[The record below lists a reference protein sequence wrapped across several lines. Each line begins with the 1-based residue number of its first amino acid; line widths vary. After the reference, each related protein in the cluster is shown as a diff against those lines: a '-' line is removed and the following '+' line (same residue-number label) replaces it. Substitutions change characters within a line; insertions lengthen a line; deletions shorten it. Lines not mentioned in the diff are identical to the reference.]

1 MASISPHDE
10 AAQAA
15 LRNEQ
20 YQEHQLR
27 LQEKYRLQHQH
38 QMGLQT
44 ATHPHDPVSGEGYFT
59 AQGHYIEPKGSPC
72 YDATPQYGLA
82 DFELHETLG
91 KHSWRDF
98 FLFVDG
104 ASSSSPNTHTH
115 TLCSIHHL
123 FIGHCT
129 QSERP
134 YVSAI
139 IVFLHSQSPLVFF
152 TEVTLFHVQRRHQ
165 AANKRGTFEREK
177 SS

>member
-44 ATHPHDPVSGEGYFT
+44 ATHPHDPVSGDGYFT
-59 AQGHYIEPKGSPC
+59 AQGHYIEPKASPC

-82 DFELHETLG
+82 DFELLETLG

-98 FLFVDG
+98 FCLFVCLLVDG
-104 ASSSSPNTHTH
+104 TSSSPSPNTHAYFV
-115 TLCSIHHL
+115 CSIHHL
-123 FIGHCT
+123 FIGH
-129 QSERP
+129 
-134 YVSAI
+134 
-139 IVFLHSQSPLVFF
+139 HSQRERLYISVIIFSLPFSFSLSIIIR
-152 TEVTLFHVQRRHQ
+152 LFHGKCFIPRLKVPL
-165 AANKRGTFEREK
+165 
-177 SS
+177 SSE